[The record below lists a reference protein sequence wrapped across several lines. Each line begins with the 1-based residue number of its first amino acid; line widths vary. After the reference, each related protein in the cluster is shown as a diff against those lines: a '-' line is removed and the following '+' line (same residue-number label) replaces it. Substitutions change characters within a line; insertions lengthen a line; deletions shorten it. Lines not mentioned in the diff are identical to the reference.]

1 MLRRK
6 SRKATSP
13 EDAKFR
19 LPVRSSRRLTLAGPA
34 QLLSKQ
40 PVSPIVMLEGNVLEK
55 IKKGLSDRVKSPS
68 KTGNKAVAKKAKSTP
83 SPKKAKAVKASP
95 KYVPSSHRSHRLA
108 NVKSSAKGSHSVRQ
122 ELVSPKSNQPAK
134 ASPKAKK
141 TPSPRKS
148 RRTVKAKASPK
159 RSSPKQQKSV
169 SPKLSQTVKPSPKP
183 KKEPRSTQRT
193 ANVKPSPKQSP
204 PKQQKSPSP
213 KSSPVSPAGTH
224 RLRSGALVPSPKP
237 LRQDQ
242 AETQTARKTVTAS
255 RKRSRSVS
263 PASKK
268 KPKTAASPVKQSK
281 SPAGRKSEIETPL
294 KAVGKRKR
302 HMVSEDKDK
311 LSPPKKKLLKSET
324 RSAAK
329 KSSKKVV
336 EKSFTEVKRKT
347 VIGSLAKS
355 ERKVIATSQQNST
368 PLKPKFENDVSNWS
382 MSSIKRKLLA
392 SITPYRMK
400 ENYKTPVTANA
411 HQIKSALLSAKKI
424 DTSEKQKAHRQSVR
438 FKLSGKAD
446 TVKELKQKS
455 SCKRVCYRLLQY
467 MLLLGL
473 PAAIA
478 VGSVLLYNGLV

>member
-34 QLLSKQ
+34 QLLSKH

-55 IKKGLSDRVKSPS
+55 IKKGMSPS

-95 KYVPSSHRSHRLA
+95 KPVLSPRRSHHSA
-108 NVKSSAKGSHSVRQ
+108 MVKSSAKASPPVQQ
-122 ELVSPKSNQPAK
+122 ELVSPKSKQPAK
-134 ASPKAKK
+134 PSPKPKK
-141 TPSPRKS
+141 ASSPRKS

-159 RSSPKQQKSV
+159 RLSPKQQKSV
-169 SPKLSQTVKPSPKP
+169 SPKSSETVKPSPKS
-183 KKEPRSTQRT
+183 KEEPAPRSTQHT
-193 ANVKPSPKQSP
+193 ANVKPSPKRSP
-204 PKQQKSPSP
+204 PKQQKSRSP

-224 RLRSGALVPSPKP
+224 RLRSGAIVPSPKP
-237 LRQDQ
+237 LHQDQ
-242 AETQTARKTVTAS
+242 AETQTARKIVTAS

-268 KPKTAASPVKQSK
+268 KPKSAALPVKQSK
-281 SPAGRKSEIETPL
+281 TSAGRKSEIETPL
-294 KAVGKRKR
+294 KAVRKRKR
-302 HMVSEDKDK
+302 DAVSEDKNK
-311 LSPPKKKLLKSET
+311 LSPSKKKLLKSET

-329 KSSKKVV
+329 KISKKVV
-336 EKSFTEVKRKT
+336 EKSFTGVKPKT
-347 VIGSLAKS
+347 IVGNLAKS
-355 ERKVIATSQQNST
+355 EGKVIAASQQNAT
-368 PLKPKFENDVSNWS
+368 PLKPKLENDVSNWS

-424 DTSEKQKAHRQSVR
+424 DTSEKRTAHRQSVR

-455 SCKRVCYRLLQY
+455 SRKRVCYRLLQY

-473 PAAIA
+473 PVAIA